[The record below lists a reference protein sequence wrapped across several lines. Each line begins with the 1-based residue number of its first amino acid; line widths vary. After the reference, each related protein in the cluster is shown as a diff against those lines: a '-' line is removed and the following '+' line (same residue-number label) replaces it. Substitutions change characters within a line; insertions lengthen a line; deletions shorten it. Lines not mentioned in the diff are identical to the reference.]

1 MQGMIR
7 IYGSPNIPE
16 NLFILIAQK
25 KYRVSFVFEKPFLD
39 VLLMMMDLSRN
50 LYSTASVP
58 SLRC

>member
-25 KYRVSFVFEKPFLD
+25 KYRVSFVFEKTIFGCVVDDDGPI
-39 VLLMMMDLSRN
+39 
-50 LYSTASVP
+50 T
-58 SLRC
+58 